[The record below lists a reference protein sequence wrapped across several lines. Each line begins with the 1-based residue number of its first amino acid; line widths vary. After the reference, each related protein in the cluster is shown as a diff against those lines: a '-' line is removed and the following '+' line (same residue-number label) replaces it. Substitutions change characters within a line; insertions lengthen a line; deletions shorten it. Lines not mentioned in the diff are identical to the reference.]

1 MNEKYAKWLNW
12 AAVAATVVG
21 FAVGALA
28 GMPKLLG
35 LGAVGLVFLAFRYR
49 SWRPGLRGAAIAVPP
64 VPFVVDDSPSA
75 TKKLPRAA
83 VDVAADPSNPQ
94 ALVEQMLAQGR
105 YALLLREQI
114 ITNLSPD
121 QLAETREALESESA
135 FVPEGEVVLGPV
147 DDALADGKLEDH
159 EILSR
164 RASVVRVEPYFLDRF
179 PITNREYYEFVAA
192 GGYEELPIWEKEIWP
207 AMVEF
212 VDETGHPGPRYWK
225 DGHYPVGEENF
236 PVVGINWFEA
246 SAYARWAGKRL
257 PTDAEWVKAGAW
269 PVALT
274 RTARFQR
281 KYPWGN
287 TMQASRANLWGS
299 GPGRIVAVDATPG
312 GVSVGGVHQLIGNVW
327 EWTASRF
334 VGQHDD
340 DDGRWSPQNGLRSI
354 RGGAFDTY
362 FETQATCQFQS
373 GENPV
378 HRRHNIGFRCAVAL
392 SDLAPEVTEYLTGA
406 GEADLADGT
415 HADEID
421 AEANETVESAEE
433 VNA

>member
-1 MNEKYAKWLNW
+1 MNSKYAKWVFWTVVVVTAAAFIGGW
-12 AAVAATVVG
+12 AAGV
-21 FAVGALA
+21 
-28 GMPKLLG
+28 PKLLG
-35 LGAVGLVFLAFRYR
+35 LGAVGLVFLTFQLYLARLGESRFQQAL
-49 SWRPGLRGAAIAVPP
+49 PAAHNFTSPP
-64 VPFVVDDSPSA
+64 A
-75 TKKLPRAA
+75 TAPTAKKPPRA
-83 VDVAADPSNPQ
+83 VAELTADPSNPQ
-94 ALVEQMLAQGR
+94 ALVEQMLGQGR
-105 YALLLREQI
+105 FALLLRSQI
-114 ITNLSPD
+114 IGNLAPE
-121 QLAETREALESESA
+121 QLAETREALEENSS
-135 FVPEGEVVLGPV
+135 FVPEGEVVLGAV

-159 EILSR
+159 EILAR
-164 RASVVRVEPYFLDRF
+164 RAAVVHVEPYFLDRF
-179 PITNREYYEFVAA
+179 PVTNREYYEFVAA

-212 VDETGHPGPRYWK
+212 VDETGHPGPRHWR
-225 DGHYPVGEENF
+225 DGHYPVGEENH

-246 SAYARWAGKRL
+246 SAYARWVGKRL

-299 GPGRIVAVDATPG
+299 GPGRTVPVDATPG

-340 DDGRWSPQNGLRSI
+340 DDGRWSPANTLRSV

-362 FETQATCQFQS
+362 FENQATCQFQS

-378 HRRHNIGFRCAVAL
+378 NRRHNIGFRCAVAL
-392 SDLAPEVTEYLTGA
+392 SDLAPEVTQYLTGVA
-406 GEADLADGT
+406 DGDLADG
-415 HADEID
+415 DLDSD
-421 AEANETVESAEE
+421 AHDTAESTEE
-433 VNA
+433 VTA

>member
-1 MNEKYAKWLNW
+1 MNSKYAKWVFWTVVVATAAAFVVGW
-12 AAVAATVVG
+12 AAG
-21 FAVGALA
+21 I
-28 GMPKLLG
+28 PKLLG
-35 LGAVGLVFLAFRYR
+35 AGAVGLVFLTFQLYLAR
-49 SWRPGLRGAAIAVPP
+49 RGESRFQNAIPHVNTFSAPPPAAAKKNPP
-64 VPFVVDDSPSA
+64 RVS
-75 TKKLPRAA
+75 
-83 VDVAADPSNPQ
+83 VDVKIDPTNPQ
-94 ALVEQMLAQGR
+94 ALVDQMLAQGR
-105 YALLLREQI
+105 YALLLRAQI
-114 ITNLSPD
+114 IGNLSED
-121 QLAETREALESESA
+121 QLAETRDALEENAS
-135 FVPEGEVVLGPV
+135 FVPEGEVVLGAV

-159 EILSR
+159 EILAR
-164 RASVVRVEPYFLDRF
+164 RAAVVHVEPYFLDRF
-179 PITNREYYEFVAA
+179 PVTNREYYEFVSA
-192 GGYEELPIWEKEIWP
+192 GGYDELPIWEKEIWP

-212 VDETGHPGPRYWK
+212 VDETGHPGPRHWR

-246 SAYARWAGKRL
+246 AAYARWVGKRL

-299 GPGRIVAVDATPG
+299 GPGRTVAVDATPG
-312 GVSVGGVHQLIGNVW
+312 GVSVGGVHQLIGNTW

-340 DDGRWSPQNGLRSI
+340 DDGRWSPANSLRSV

-362 FETQATCQFQS
+362 FENQATCQFQS

-378 HRRHNIGFRCAVAL
+378 NRRHNIGFRCAVAL
-392 SDLAPEVTEYLTGA
+392 SDLAPEVTQYLTGA
-406 GEADLADGT
+406 GEAGLPDEDLNT
-415 HADEID
+415 D
-421 AEANETVESAEE
+421 AHDTAESTEE
-433 VNA
+433 VTA

>member
-1 MNEKYAKWLNW
+1 MNEKYAKRIFWGV
-12 AAVAATVVG
+12 VAATALSFIVG
-21 FAVGALA
+21 WATNT
-28 GMPKLLG
+28 PKLLG
-35 LGAVGLVFLAFRYR
+35 LGGVGLVFLTFQLYLAR
-49 SWRPGLRGAAIAVPP
+49 RGESRFQRMLPVATQTFSAPP
-64 VPFVVDDSPSA
+64 PPEAKKSA
-75 TKKLPRAA
+75 PRGS
-83 VDVAADPSNPQ
+83 VDVTIDPKNPQ
-94 ALVEQMLAQGR
+94 ALVDQMLGQGR
-105 YALLLREQI
+105 YALLLRAQI
-114 ITNLSPD
+114 IANLSPE
-121 QLAETREALESESA
+121 QLAETREALEENSS
-135 FVPEGEVVLGPV
+135 FVPEGEVVLGAV

-159 EILSR
+159 EIMAR
-164 RASVVRVEPYFLDRF
+164 RAAVVHVEPYFLDRF
-179 PITNREYYEFVAA
+179 PVTNREYYEFIAA

-212 VDETGHPGPRYWK
+212 VDETGQPGPKHWR

-246 SAYARWAGKRL
+246 SAYARWVGKRL

-299 GPGRIVAVDATPG
+299 GPGRTVAVDATPG
-312 GVSVGGVHQLIGNVW
+312 GVSVGGVHQLIGNTW

-340 DDGRWSPQNGLRSI
+340 DDGRWSPANSLRSV

-362 FETQATCQFQS
+362 FENQATCQFQS

-392 SDLAPEVTEYLTGA
+392 SDLAPEVTQYLTGS
-406 GEADLADGT
+406 GEDDF
-415 HADEID
+415 ADED
-421 AEANETVESAEE
+421 LDTEAHDTAESTAE
-433 VNA
+433 VTA